1 MYGYVVVNKPE
12 LKIKEY
18 DVYRSYYCGLCD
30 ELKERYGVNGQLC
43 ISYDMTFLLLLLTG
57 LYEPETRKYETRCIA
72 HPLHRHPVSRNDI
85 SGYVADMNV
94 LMTYYK
100 CIDDW
105 NDEKKVTRKV
115 LADTLSGKVKRIEAA
130 YPEKADIIKKAL
142 DKISGLEKAGEGN
155 VDMPAEQFGIIMS
168 QILLMKDD
176 EWKDTLIKTGG
187 ALGRFIYILDAYED
201 LEEDNKKG
209 RYNGLRAY
217 SQRPDYDAFVEN
229 ILKSL
234 MAQCAAAFERLP
246 VIENANLLRN
256 IIYSG
261 VWTRFELCRN
271 KRELKTKNENQSKK
285 SGKTY

>member
-72 HPLHRHPVSRNDI
+72 HQLHRHPVSRNDV

-256 IIYSG
+256 II
-261 VWTRFELCRN
+261 
-271 KRELKTKNENQSKK
+271 EN
-285 SGKTY
+285 